1 MTAEE
6 IRRMVERV
14 AQVRAEMERA
24 CRAAGRA
31 PGEVLLC
38 AASKTQNS
46 ETVRAAAAL
55 DIDLFGENR
64 VQELCEKYAAGAY
77 SGKPLHFIG
86 HLQTNKVR
94 QVVGVARVIQ
104 SVDSARL
111 LAAVEKEAAKKGLVQ
126 DIFLEVNIGG
136 EDSKSG
142 VAPDGLDALA
152 ELCAAQAH
160 IRVLGLM
167 TIPPVLESNEQNRR
181 YFAQMRRLA
190 CRVNEYGY
198 ANVRADELSMGM
210 SADYENAI
218 LEGATIVRV
227 GTAIYGARDYSGR

>member
-1 MTAEE
+1 MTRQKLNENIAQIREKMAAAE
-6 IRRMVERV
+6 
-14 AQVRAEMERA
+14 
-24 CRAAGRA
+24 RAAGRA
-31 PGEVLLC
+31 PGSVKLC
-38 AASKTQNS
+38 AASKTQDAD
-46 ETVRAAAAL
+46 TVRLSAEL
-55 DIDLFGENR
+55 EIDLFGENR
-64 VQELCEKYAAGAY
+64 VQELVEKHAAGAY
-77 SGKPLHFIG
+77 LEKPLHFIG